1 MFFPLRVE
9 ESQVAPGW
17 FDIFMDD
24 KPLGSRWDFD
34 EPIASGV
41 LLPYVAMMVRA
52 ANALIALD
60 PENPLAVLE
69 SLLEMTEVGIYEIKE
84 AAK

>member
-1 MFFPLRVE
+1 MYFPLRVE
-9 ESQVAPGW
+9 KSKVAPGW
-17 FDIFMDD
+17 HDIFLDD

-41 LLPYVAMMVRA
+41 LLPYVAIMVRA
-52 ANALIALD
+52 VNALIALD

-69 SLLEMTEVGIYEIKE
+69 VLLEMAEGG
-84 AAK
+84 